1 MNKRDTLLIVS
12 VGIGTVALA
21 LAATV
26 PIDTTPIDR
35 SIPSQPAA
43 AVRQNETTVGDGQLL
58 ELSDRPLMSPNRRP
72 HQTTIEPV
80 LPEEPQVV
88 EELDT
93 MPGDPASL
101 PPALR
106 LLGVELSSS
115 GKSALV
121 ATPESDEPTWVK
133 IGEGVGG
140 WKVVKIDAQSI
151 TLEPTED
158 ATPPL
163 VVPLYSEEV
172 PCEGC

>member
-35 SIPSQPAA
+35 SMPSQPPA

-72 HQTTIEPV
+72 HETTTEPV
-80 LPEEPQVV
+80 LPEEPQVM
-88 EELDT
+88 EQLDT
-93 MPGDPASL
+93 VPGDPASL

-115 GKSALV
+115 GRSALV
-121 ATPESDEPTWVK
+121 ATPESGEPTWIK
-133 IGEGVGG
+133 IGESIGG
-140 WKVVKIDAQSI
+140 WQVVEINAQSI
-151 TLEPTED
+151 MLEPKEGGS
-158 ATPPL
+158 PPL
-163 VVPLYSEEV
+163 VVPLYSEEA
-172 PCEGC
+172 PCETC